1 MILVK
6 RKSYD
11 GLLGINNKPSMF
23 ESEIHL
29 LRKLYYAI
37 YQKKFRNGRCDKI
50 LKVVVFDLGGT
61 LMQYVGMPH
70 SWEDFYFKGFE
81 EIIRK
86 FRYPISQEIVEKS
99 FQMLKEFNPRI
110 NYREVEYSAEYIL
123 SKY

>member
-1 MILVK
+1 M
-6 RKSYD
+6 
-11 GLLGINNKPSMF
+11 
-23 ESEIHL
+23 H
-29 LRKLYYAI
+29 KLKLCAI

-61 LMQYVGMPH
+61 LMQYAGMPH

-86 FRYPISQEIVEKS
+86 FRYPVSQEIVEKS

-110 NYREVEYSAEYIL
+110 NYREVEL
-123 SKY
+123 SLIHI